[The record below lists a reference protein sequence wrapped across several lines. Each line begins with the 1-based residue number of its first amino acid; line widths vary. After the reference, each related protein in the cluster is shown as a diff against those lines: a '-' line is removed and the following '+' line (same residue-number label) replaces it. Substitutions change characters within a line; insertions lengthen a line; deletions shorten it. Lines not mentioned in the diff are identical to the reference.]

1 MASSPLGESWAEDFD
16 IDAGRIKD
24 AVPVGV
30 VGEAGCGGDHGL
42 EAHGIGWGEDFV
54 GTMVNLPGEEF
65 ALAEGEQEIP
75 FD

>member
-1 MASSPLGESWAEDFD
+1 M
-16 IDAGRIKD
+16 
-24 AVPVGV
+24 GV